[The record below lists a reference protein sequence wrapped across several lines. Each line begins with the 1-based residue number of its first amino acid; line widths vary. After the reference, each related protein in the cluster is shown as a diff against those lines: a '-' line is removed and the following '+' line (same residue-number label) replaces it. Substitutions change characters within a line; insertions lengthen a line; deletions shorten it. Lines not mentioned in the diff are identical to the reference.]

1 MRIQFPAAV
10 LGLALLA
17 LLLHPA
23 AARALTVEN
32 TSDCVLYC
40 SVYREGST
48 LPLTQFV
55 LSPGKKANWTP
66 TNPGSGPFTV
76 RAVAESRPAAPAT
89 CTVTSHLDDV
99 VAGTENNRLVL
110 GVVQYRP

>member
-1 MRIQFPAAV
+1 MHIRLLPAF

-17 LLLHPA
+17 TLLHPGS
-23 AARALTVEN
+23 ARALTVEN

-55 LSPGKKANWTP
+55 LSPGKKASWTP
-66 TNPGSGPFTV
+66 PNPGSGPFTV
-76 RAVAESRPAAPAT
+76 RAVAENRPAAPAT
-89 CTVTSHLDDV
+89 CTVASHLAGV

-110 GVVQYRP
+110 GVVQNLP